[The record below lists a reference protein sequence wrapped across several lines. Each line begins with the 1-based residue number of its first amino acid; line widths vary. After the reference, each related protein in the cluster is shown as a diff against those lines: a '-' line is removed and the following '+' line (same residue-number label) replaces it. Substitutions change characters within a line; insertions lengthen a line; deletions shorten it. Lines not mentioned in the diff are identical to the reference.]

1 MNEKNQSK
9 KGVLSV
15 SSKYTISNQL
25 VNSEC
30 GGQPILFTWDSTEPL
45 EFDNLPVLFEI
56 LTSFHIPFTL
66 DMFTMGL
73 QIQ

>member
-25 VNSEC
+25 VNSVW
-30 GGQPILFTWDSTEPL
+30 GPILSTEPL

-56 LTSFHIPFTL
+56 LTSFHIRFTL
-66 DMFTMGL
+66 DMFTVGL

>member
-30 GGQPILFTWDSTEPL
+30 GGQSSLRGTRQNRLS
-45 EFDNLPVLFEI
+45 
-56 LTSFHIPFTL
+56 LTICQSYL
-66 DMFTMGL
+66 KY
-73 QIQ
+73 